1 MCPPMSHSVIR
12 TVIDMKFLSVSD
24 LCVQGVNSGSYAQ
37 LVNSCVHTSL
47 VSRPEVY
54 LKFTSDVN
62 RSNCSV
68 SRLFCRRGNG
78 FSSKEPK
85 YTSK

>member
-1 MCPPMSHSVIR
+1 MLGCTGSSVA
-12 TVIDMKFLSVSD
+12 D
-24 LCVQGVNSGSYAQ
+24 
-37 LVNSCVHTSL
+37 NSCVHTSL

-62 RSNCSV
+62 RSNCSIR
-68 SRLFCRRGNG
+68 RLLCSRGNG

>member
-1 MCPPMSHSVIR
+1 MADFH
-12 TVIDMKFLSVSD
+12 
-24 LCVQGVNSGSYAQ
+24 GSFI
-37 LVNSCVHTSL
+37 SCVHTSL

-62 RSNCSV
+62 RSNGSV
-68 SRLFCRRGNG
+68 SRLLCSRGKD

>member
-1 MCPPMSHSVIR
+1 MYRKLKIQMWGTFGKLIAGWLQVYLV
-12 TVIDMKFLSVSD
+12 TSD
-24 LCVQGVNSGSYAQ
+24 
-37 LVNSCVHTSL
+37 NSCVHTSL

-54 LKFTSDVN
+54 LKFTSDAN

-68 SRLFCRRGNG
+68 SRLLCGRGND

>member
-1 MCPPMSHSVIR
+1 MFDHDKI
-12 TVIDMKFLSVSD
+12 
-24 LCVQGVNSGSYAQ
+24 SGYK
-37 LVNSCVHTSL
+37 LVRSKCRGSSFYTSFVHTGL

-68 SRLFCRRGNG
+68 SWLLCSRGND

>member
-1 MCPPMSHSVIR
+1 MNTGITATTKFVFFHTR
-12 TVIDMKFLSVSD
+12 QHLNLTVVTSSNI
-24 LCVQGVNSGSYAQ
+24 
-37 LVNSCVHTSL
+37 SCVHTSL

-68 SRLFCRRGNG
+68 SRLLCSRGND